1 MVELEKKY
9 KIGVRRFGLIN
20 WIGVY
25 SYFKREVSR
34 FLIVAGQ
41 TLFGPILTSI
51 LFLTVIT
58 LAIGDERNNV
68 LGVPFVEFLASGL
81 IMMQVILSF

>member
-41 TLFGPILTSI
+41 
-51 LFLTVIT
+51 
-58 LAIGDERNNV
+58 N
-68 LGVPFVEFLASGL
+68 
-81 IMMQVILSF
+81 

>member
-41 TLFGPILTSI
+41 TLFGPIAEVWSRTKLY
-51 LFLTVIT
+51 L
-58 LAIGDERNNV
+58 
-68 LGVPFVEFLASGL
+68 VPDQTF
-81 IMMQVILSF
+81 